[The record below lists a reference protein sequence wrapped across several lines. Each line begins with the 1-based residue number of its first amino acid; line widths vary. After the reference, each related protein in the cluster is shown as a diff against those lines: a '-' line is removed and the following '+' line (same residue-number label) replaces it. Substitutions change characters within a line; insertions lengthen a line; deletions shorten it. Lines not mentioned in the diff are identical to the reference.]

1 MKEKKSENRNQR
13 YNDFHEK
20 HKAPVKFVS
29 VNVPSDIADA
39 FNSLSDSDQG
49 TLHLVLNQD
58 ILDCLYELVLHPMES
73 RDILDSI
80 FFQYIELVNI
90 HEAPSIGLEEINMFY
105 RLSNLFKTCFKYQE
119 GLKTRK
125 GGQE

>member
-1 MKEKKSENRNQR
+1 MNKKSENRNQR

-73 RDILDSI
+73 RYTLGSI
-80 FFQYIELVNI
+80 FLKYLEVVNL
-90 HEAPSIGLEEINMFY
+90 HEATSYCNEETHLFNN
-105 RLSNLFKTCFKYQE
+105 LNNLFKACFEYQE